1 MQNLEIG
8 RLRSRQGFD
17 KLKNTCARAAAD
29 GFDYVWIDICCIDKR
44 SSAELSE
51 AINSRYRWYQNAIVC
66 YAYLDDVCS
75 DPVKDPE
82 RMVSE
87 FRRSRWFTRGWT
99 LQELIAPSVLIFFNQ
114 TWQELGTKT
123 SMAATISSFTYIPQS
138 VLLGGALDQ
147 ESVATR
153 MSWASTRRTTRVEDL
168 AYCLLGIF
176 NINMPLLYGEGERA
190 FITLQEEII
199 KVCIDYSLFAWTS
212 YSRTARGLLAS
223 APSAFA
229 KSAGIVPVPGPTSS
243 GDAATVDSEGVHVR
257 LRVKREKEGSG
268 TYLALFPCTKGTTV
282 VGIYLK
288 GEVGAC
294 FERGDYANLLFV
306 GQPRLAQFD
315 IVESKICIQQQ
326 RVRHHKTCP
335 LQEAAAYGNLAVVNM
350 LLEKGVDP
358 DCYNITTGETPLT
371 SAAGKGYAI
380 IVRTLL
386 EHDAKVVRKTQLG
399 RLPLAIAIRNGHY
412 GTVLIL
418 LNHLTPLCGDDD
430 LRELRSSVMFA
441 LHRAHRQVLEV
452 FAEYGG
458 DVARAVLCEPTALEY
473 AIEGGSGDVVE
484 FLLTFA
490 SKFHQTTDQIPM
502 LESLQTGGLDILD
515 GLDRG
520 RQSFHDILNVLLKYC
535 PDLPHQRIFRGY
547 KPLDRAVTNNDEDA
561 VKLLLQQD
569 AGLDKVEL
577 LPISI
582 KLAAARGYDCVLR
595 ALMAESEHL
604 KERIVHS
611 DMLRAA
617 IDNGREGVV
626 KLLLEE
632 GLDPAYVDPFG
643 ETPLLWAERQGH
655 EGIVDL
661 LLAHGAAPH
670 MGKATGLRNGGLD
683 RQTSGRNG

>member
-1 MQNLEIG
+1 
-8 RLRSRQGFD
+8 
-17 KLKNTCARAAAD
+17 
-29 GFDYVWIDICCIDKR
+29 
-44 SSAELSE
+44 
-51 AINSRYRWYQNAIVC
+51 
-66 YAYLDDVCS
+66 
-75 DPVKDPE
+75 
-82 RMVSE
+82 
-87 FRRSRWFTRGWT
+87 
-99 LQELIAPSVLIFFNQ
+99 
-114 TWQELGTKT
+114 
-123 SMAATISSFTYIPQS
+123 MAASISSFTYIPQS
-138 VLLGGALDQ
+138 VLLGGDLDQ

-153 MSWASTRRTTRVEDL
+153 MSWASTRRTTRVEDH

-190 FITLQEEII
+190 FIRLQEEII

-371 SAAGKGYAI
+371 SAAGKGHAI
-380 IVRTLL
+380 IVRKLL
-386 EHDAKVVRKTQLG
+386 EHDAKVIRKTQLG
-399 RLPLAIAIRNGHY
+399 RLPLAIAIRHGHY
-412 GTVLIL
+412 GTVMIL
-418 LNHLTPLCGDDD
+418 LNHLTHLCGDDD
-430 LRELRSSVMFA
+430 LRKLRSSVMFA
-441 LHRAHRQVLEV
+441 LHQAHLKVLEV

-458 DVARAVLCEPTALEY
+458 DVARAVLCEPTALNS
-473 AIEGGSGDVVE
+473 I
-484 FLLTFA
+484 
-490 SKFHQTTDQIPM
+490 KQTDQIPI

-515 GLDRG
+515 ALDRG
-520 RQSFHDILNVLLKYC
+520 RESFHDILNVLLKYC
-535 PDLPHQRIFRGY
+535 PDLPYQRIFGGY
-547 KPLDRAVTNNDEDA
+547 KPLDRTVTNNDEDA

-632 GLDPAYVDPFG
+632 GLDPAYVDPVG
-643 ETPLLWAERQGH
+643 ETLL
-655 EGIVDL
+655 V
-661 LLAHGAAPH
+661 
-670 MGKATGLRNGGLD
+670 MG
-683 RQTSGRNG
+683 